1 MALLQRYSSGLIFTP
16 QKALNRGNFVRNP
29 PEWLSKGPKV
39 EENWSL
45 ELQTLEG
52 LSHWVWS
59 VTFSQDGQLLA
70 SGSDDRTIKLWDP
83 TTGALKHTL
92 EGHSDSIRSVAF
104 SRDGQL
110 LASGSDDET
119 IKLWDPTTSILMQ
132 TLEGHSDSVWTV
144 AFSQDGQLLASGSHD
159 KTIKLWDPT
168 TGNLKH
174 TLEGHSDWV
183 QSVAFSQNSS
193 GISPLAPSTYS
204 GCWRY

>member
-1 MALLQRYSSGLIFTP
+1 MALLQLYSSGLIFTS
-16 QKALNRGNFVRNP
+16 QKTLNRGNFVRNP
-29 PEWLSKGPKV
+29 PDWLSKGPKV
-39 EENWSL
+39 EENWSP
-45 ELQTLEG
+45 ELQTLGG

-59 VTFSQDGQLLA
+59 VAFPQDGQLLA
-70 SGSDDRTIKLWDP
+70 SGSDDKTIKLWDP

-92 EGHSDSIRSVAF
+92 VGHSDSILS
-104 SRDGQL
+104 
-110 LASGSDDET
+110 
-119 IKLWDPTTSILMQ
+119 
-132 TLEGHSDSVWTV
+132 V
-144 AFSQDGQLLASGSHD
+144 AFSQDGQFLASGSHD
-159 KTIKLWDPT
+159 KTIKLCDPT